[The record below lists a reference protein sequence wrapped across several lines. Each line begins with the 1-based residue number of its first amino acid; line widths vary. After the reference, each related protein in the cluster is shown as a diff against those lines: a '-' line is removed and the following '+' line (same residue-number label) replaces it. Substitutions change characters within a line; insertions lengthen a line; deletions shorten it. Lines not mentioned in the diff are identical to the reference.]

1 MFQMIVR
8 KFTVAII
15 LLNLNKYFSK
25 NHGFGYRSLAPQD
38 GSKSKVSIYFCD
50 SHLPLSGNFN
60 YYLPV
65 SRSRQLYN
73 SESEGRNFFLEKL
86 CELGLGE
93 VSQLHD
99 NYVIHLHTMH
109 WLGWYIIMNSPIQ
122 SRCFNISLYNQH
134 HHRAQAF
141 YIRH

>member
-1 MFQMIVR
+1 MFQMIIR

-25 NHGFGYRSLAPQD
+25 NHGYGYHRSLAPQD
-38 GSKSKVSIYFCD
+38 GSKSIKSQSIFVIIKYLH
-50 SHLPLSGNFN
+50 SSGNFN

-99 NYVIHLHTMH
+99 I
-109 WLGWYIIMNSPIQ
+109 
-122 SRCFNISLYNQH
+122 
-134 HHRAQAF
+134 
-141 YIRH
+141 

>member
-1 MFQMIVR
+1 MFQMIIR

-15 LLNLNKYFSK
+15 LLNLSKYFSK
-25 NHGFGYRSLAPQD
+25 NHGFGYRSLAHQD
-38 GSKSKVSIYFCD
+38 GNKSKAKICD
-50 SHLPLSGNFN
+50 YCFKNSFFYPGNIN

-93 VSQLHD
+93 VSQLH
-99 NYVIHLHTMH
+99 NE
-109 WLGWYIIMNSPIQ
+109 IM
-122 SRCFNISLYNQH
+122 
-134 HHRAQAF
+134 
-141 YIRH
+141 

>member
-1 MFQMIVR
+1 MRNKKYKMFQMIVR

-38 GSKSKVSIYFCD
+38 GSKSKVSINFRDYYFIV
-50 SHLPLSGNFN
+50 HPFLSGNFN

-93 VSQLHD
+93 VSLLHD
-99 NYVIHLHTMH
+99 
-109 WLGWYIIMNSPIQ
+109 IIM
-122 SRCFNISLYNQH
+122 
-134 HHRAQAF
+134 
-141 YIRH
+141 

>member
-1 MFQMIVR
+1 MHENCKHKKKHNNATKILKYTACNNLGIRNIKYNIFQMIIR

-25 NHGFGYRSLAPQD
+25 NHGYGYRSLAPQD
-38 GSKSKVSIYFCD
+38 GSKSMESQSIFVIIYL
-50 SHLPLSGNFN
+50 HLSGSFN

-65 SRSRQLYN
+65 SRSRQLSN

-99 NYVIHLHTMH
+99 I
-109 WLGWYIIMNSPIQ
+109 
-122 SRCFNISLYNQH
+122 
-134 HHRAQAF
+134 
-141 YIRH
+141 